1 MWIAAEYTAT
11 TLFSLRLSTATASG
25 ARTHLVPTP
34 YTIKMALLDAACR
47 LEGVNV
53 ASVHWDWL
61 RSTVVALRPAER
73 VVVNNT
79 FIKVLR
85 PRRTDNKAQAA
96 DEAGETAE
104 AAGADAGF
112 FGRTIAYREYA
123 HIDGTFGI
131 ALEVQHDD
139 HAEMLKRWLPMIQY
153 LGKRG
158 GFVQMVSE
166 PTVQDDLPNDYLLL
180 DDKSRSFDLEAILT
194 QLDDAGDELTFERV
208 NIYSGEKMTLGK
220 HRVFRTVALPYRL
233 ERSSRGYT
241 AYRLIHHSEEQS

>member
-1 MWIAAEYTAT
+1 MWVAADFTAT

-25 ARTHLVPTP
+25 ARTHLLPTP
-34 YTIKMALLDAACR
+34 YTIKMALVDAACR
-47 LEGVNV
+47 LDGVNI
-53 ASVHWDWL
+53 AQANWDWL
-61 RSTVVALRPAER
+61 RGAVVALRPAER

-85 PRRTDNKAQAA
+85 PRRG
-96 DEAGETAE
+96 EASEGS
-104 AAGADAGF
+104 ADAGF

-123 HIDGTFGI
+123 QIDGSFGI
-131 ALEVQHDD
+131 ALEVEHDD
-139 HAEMLKRWLPMIQY
+139 HADRLQRWLPMIQY

-166 PTVQDDLPNDYLLL
+166 PAVWGSLSTDYLLL
-180 DDKSRSFDLEAILT
+180 DGAPRPFDLDAILT
-194 QLDDAGDELTFERV
+194 QLDDAGDELTFDRA

-220 HRVFRTVALPYRL
+220 HRVFRTVALPYRM

-241 AYRLIHHSEEQS
+241 MYHLARQVDDQP